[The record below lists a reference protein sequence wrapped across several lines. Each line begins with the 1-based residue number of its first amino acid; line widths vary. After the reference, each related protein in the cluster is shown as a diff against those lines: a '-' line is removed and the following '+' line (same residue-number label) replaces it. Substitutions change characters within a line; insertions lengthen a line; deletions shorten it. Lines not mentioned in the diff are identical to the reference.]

1 VSTTPASNEQLAIRF
16 IEILSDSAK
25 RNGNGL
31 PMSQMC
37 AQATWRQVFVE
48 TVRSFLDE
56 LRYQVIESEGPINER
71 HEDDQIRRLYENL
84 TARQRLKAYS
94 QLYALDCRIDGIER
108 AIERLTTRPFDVRP
122 RAS

>member
-1 VSTTPASNEQLAIRF
+1 MPASNEQLAIRF

-37 AQATWRQVFVE
+37 AQGTWRQIFVE
-48 TVRSFLDE
+48 TVRAFLDE
-56 LRYQVIESEGPINER
+56 LGYRITGADGRIDER
-71 HEDDQIRRLYENL
+71 HEDEQIRRFCENL
-84 TARQRLKAYS
+84 TARQRLKTYS
-94 QLYALDCRIDGIER
+94 QLYALGCRIDGIER
-108 AIERLTTRPFDVRP
+108 AIERLTTRPFDVSA

>member
-1 VSTTPASNEQLAIRF
+1 MPAGKEQLAIRF

-37 AQATWRQVFVE
+37 AQDTWRQIFVE
-48 TVRSFLDE
+48 TIRAFLDE
-56 LRYQVIESEGPINER
+56 LGYQIAGSDGQIDER
-71 HEDDQIRRLYENL
+71 HEDDQIRRLCENL
-84 TARQRLKAYS
+84 TARQRLKTYS
-94 QLYALDCRIDGIER
+94 QLYALGCRIDGIER
-108 AIERLTTRPFDVRP
+108 AIERLTTRPFDVGP

>member
-1 VSTTPASNEQLAIRF
+1 MTASNEQLAIRF

-37 AQATWRQVFVE
+37 AQAAWRQIFVE
-48 TVRSFLDE
+48 TVRAFLDE
-56 LRYQVIESEGPINER
+56 VGYQITGADGRIDER
-71 HEDDQIRRLYENL
+71 HEDEQIRRLCDNL
-84 TARQRLKAYS
+84 TARQRLKTYS
-94 QLYALDCRIDGIER
+94 QLYALGCRIDGIER
-108 AIERLTTRPFDVRP
+108 AIERLTTRPFDARP

>member
-1 VSTTPASNEQLAIRF
+1 MRASNEQLAIRF

-37 AQATWRQVFVE
+37 TQATWRQIFVE
-48 TVRSFLDE
+48 TVRTFLDE
-56 LRYQVIESEGPINER
+56 LGYQITGADER
-71 HEDDQIRRLYENL
+71 IDERDEDEHIRGLCENL
-84 TARQRLKAYS
+84 TARQRLKTYY
-94 QLYALDCRIDGIER
+94 QLYALGCRIDGIER
-108 AIERLTTRPFDVRP
+108 AIERLTTRPFDARP

>member
-1 VSTTPASNEQLAIRF
+1 MPATNEQLAIRF

-37 AQATWRQVFVE
+37 TQVTWQQIFVE
-48 TVRSFLDE
+48 TIRTFLDE
-56 LRYQVIESEGPINER
+56 IGHQITGSDEGVDEC
-71 HEDDQIRRLYENL
+71 HEDEHIRRLCETL
-84 TARQRLKAYS
+84 TARQRLKTYN
-94 QLYALDCRIDGIER
+94 QLYALGCRIEGIER
-108 AIERLTTRPFDVRP
+108 AIARLTTRPFDAGP